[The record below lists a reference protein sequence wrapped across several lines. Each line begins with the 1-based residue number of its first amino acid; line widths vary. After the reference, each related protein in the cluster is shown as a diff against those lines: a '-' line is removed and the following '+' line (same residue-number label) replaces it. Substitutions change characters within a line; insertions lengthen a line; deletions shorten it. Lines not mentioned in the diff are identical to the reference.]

1 MIIRSDAVVLR
12 SMPYGETSRIV
23 SLFTR
28 ERGRLSVMAKGARV
42 PGSRFGAALQP
53 MSYCQ
58 CVFYHKPGRGIQTL
72 SDASLIEPLHR
83 VHRDMDR
90 LSIALR
96 MVELVSALTHEEE
109 ANPFL
114 FNLLVQVLHY
124 LDGAPPYP
132 QNLLPYFQL
141 RMARALGFGPR
152 VERLSVEA
160 VGDHGGF
167 VSLATGSI
175 VPGATEHARHA
186 SRKAIRSY
194 AVFARADVENVV
206 RMDVPPDV
214 AREVERLVD
223 DFMRFHSEDSYPDRS
238 AKIMNQVRDAGHSQ

>member
-12 SMPYGETSRIV
+12 SIPYGETSRIV

-53 MSYCQ
+53 LSYCQ
-58 CVFYHKPGRGIQTL
+58 SVFYHKPGRGIHTL

-83 VHRDMDR
+83 VHRDMER
-90 LSIALR
+90 LSTGLR

-114 FNLLVQVLHY
+114 FNLAVQVLHY
-124 LDGAPPYP
+124 LDGEPPFP

-152 VERLSVEA
+152 VERAGVEA
-160 VGDHGGF
+160 VETHGGF
-167 VSLATGSI
+167 VSLATGGI
-175 VPGATEHARHA
+175 VPGGTEHARHA
-186 SRKAIRSY
+186 SRAAIRSY
-194 AVFARADVENVV
+194 AVFALADVENVV
-206 RMDVPPDV
+206 RMDVPHEV
-214 AREVERLVD
+214 SREVERLVD
-223 DFMRFHSEDSYPDRS
+223 DFMRFHSEDAYPDRS
-238 AKIMNQVRDAGHSQ
+238 ARIMSQVRDAGHSH